1 MIEKSSTV
9 LPGTV
14 EKIIKS
20 PYSAEP
26 EKAQISVEGA
36 DHLYREIRIH
46 NTLTNENGDQVSL
59 KRGAHVE
66 VMVAAAVEDTTLK
79 INEKV
84 EQAAALQI
92 VPLPKP
98 EGPVL
103 SGPSVG
109 IASSIEG

>member
-36 DHLYREIRIH
+36 DHLYREIRID
-46 NTLTNENGDQVSL
+46 NTLTNENGDEVSL

-66 VMVAAAVEDTTLK
+66 VTVEAAVEDTTLK
-79 INEKV
+79 IDEKV
-84 EQAAALQI
+84 QQAAALQI

-98 EGPVL
+98 EVARP
-103 SGPSVG
+103 SGPMIG
-109 IASSIEG
+109 K